1 LLSASGAL
9 VLIGF
14 LFHDKREP
22 SGLRPPA
29 GFFLDQENSL
39 ASGGP
44 FPRSRKLS
52 GVWQAF
58 SSIKKTLWRLAGLS
72 SIKKTLWRLADLFLD
87 QENPLASGGPFPRS
101 RKLSGVWQAFSSIK
115 KTLWCLAGL
124 FLDKENPLVLGWH

>member
-29 GFFLDQENSL
+29 GFFLDKENPLASGRPFPRSRKPSGVWQAFSSIKKTLWCLADLFLDKENSL

-52 GVWQAF
+52 GVWRTF
-58 SSIKKTLWRLAGLS
+58 SSIKKTLCR
-72 SIKKTLWRLADLFLD
+72 
-87 QENPLASGGPFPRS
+87 
-101 RKLSGVWQAFSSIK
+101 
-115 KTLWCLAGL
+115 LAGL

>member
-1 LLSASGAL
+1 KTLYRVKRVRKRSFVLIFPIRTSWSIWANGTKNVPLASASGAL

-22 SGLRPPA
+22 SRLRCLA
-29 GFFLDQENSL
+29 GFSSIKKTLWRLAGLFLDQENSL

-58 SSIKKTLWRLAGLS
+58 SSIKKTS
-72 SIKKTLWRLADLFLD
+72 
-87 QENPLASGGPFPRS
+87 
-101 RKLSGVWQAFSSIK
+101 
-115 KTLWCLAGL
+115 
-124 FLDKENPLVLGWH
+124 